1 MLYYIYDGL
10 VHSDATSKYRLSSD
24 RYYRYLRV
32 SLEDE
37 RRHSPRDNIEQN
49 VVKYK
54 KIFSYMEEFEFTEE
68 QIATFFSVIAA
79 VLNLGVWFRL
89 ICVRCL
95 SGKII
100 GEIRFNEDDNGLS
113 VMEDPIY
120 ATNVAELLGIDCKR
134 FTWSLTNYCL
144 FKKGQAIRKK
154 NTCDESRDSR
164 DVLANNMYCRF
175 VDYFVGLINNKLE
188 IGRAI
193 L

>member
-1 MLYYIYDGL
+1 MAI
-10 VHSDATSKYRLSSD
+10 V
-24 RYYRYLRV
+24 
-32 SLEDE
+32 
-37 RRHSPRDNIEQN
+37 
-49 VVKYK
+49 
-54 KIFSYMEEFEFTEE
+54 
-68 QIATFFSVIAA
+68 
-79 VLNLGVWFRL
+79 
-89 ICVRCL
+89 
-95 SGKII
+95 

-113 VMEDPIY
+113 VMEDSIY